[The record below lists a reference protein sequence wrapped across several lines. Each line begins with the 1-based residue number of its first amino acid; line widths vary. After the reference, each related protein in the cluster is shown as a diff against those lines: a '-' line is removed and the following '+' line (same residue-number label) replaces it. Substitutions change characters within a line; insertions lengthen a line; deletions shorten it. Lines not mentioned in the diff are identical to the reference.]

1 MNKLK
6 KIIIE
11 SIEKNGPL
19 PINKYMETCLYHPEF
34 GYYMKKNPIGK
45 QGDFI
50 TSPEIS
56 QVFGE
61 LVGIWLVNAWK
72 TLGEPESFNLLELGP
87 GKGTLIK
94 DIWRSTMV
102 FPEFQNAVKLLL
114 FEKSNILRK
123 IQTHNLRKVP
133 VEWVND
139 LESITKKP
147 IICFSNE
154 FFDALPVRQFTMKNQ
169 TVLEKKVSLNKN
181 KEIQFEFFEVN
192 RDSKIIT
199 EKNNLIEGTIIERSD
214 LQFEILKCLCEK
226 LKNNGGCLLIIDY
239 GSELGQ
245 VDTLQGMHKN
255 KYCDFLAKPGEVDL
269 TSHVN
274 FGLISGYAKS
284 FKVKPSKLITQKVF
298 LTKMGVFERFKKLTD
313 SLNENEK
320 NYQTKTLN
328 RLVSE
333 DQMGNLIKVL
343 AIQSNNEPDIYP
355 FSF

>member
-1 MNKLK
+1 MSELK
-6 KIIIE
+6 KIIIK

-102 FPEFQNAVKLLL
+102 FPEFQNAAELVL
-114 FEKSNILRK
+114 FEKSNVLRK
-123 IQTHNLRKVP
+123 IQNHNLRKVP

-192 RDSKIIT
+192 RDCKIIT
-199 EKNNLIEGTIIERSD
+199 EENNLTEGTIIERSD

-226 LKNNGGCLLIIDY
+226 LKNNRGCLLIIDY

-245 VDTLQGMHKN
+245 VDTLQGMHRN

-298 LTKMGVFERFKKLTD
+298 LTKMGIFERFKKLTS